1 MYYVL
6 FPGAYVPLTMEGTI
20 MVDGVLASC
29 YPFGYHDL
37 AHFGMAPIR
46 WFPTLAE
53 KIFGNDNGVSAY
65 AIMNEVLTKWLMP
78 FGQQVK

>member
-1 MYYVL
+1 
-6 FPGAYVPLTMEGTI
+6 

-29 YPFGYHDL
+29 YPFVYHDL

-53 KIFGNDNGVSAY
+53 KIFGHDNGVSAY
-65 AIMNEVLTKWLMP
+65 AITNEVLTKWFMP
-78 FGQQVK
+78 FGQ